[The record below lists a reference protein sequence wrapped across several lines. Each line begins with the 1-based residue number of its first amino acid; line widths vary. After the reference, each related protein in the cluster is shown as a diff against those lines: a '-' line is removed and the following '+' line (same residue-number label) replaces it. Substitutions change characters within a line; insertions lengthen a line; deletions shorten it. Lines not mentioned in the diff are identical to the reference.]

1 MDLDLLEN
9 QKNLIQFLNNA
20 YSKGRLNHAYIFE
33 GEEGVGKNLLA
44 HYFACMLYSDDKVD
58 LNSNSS
64 RLILNDEHLNVVTI
78 YPDGKNIKKDQ
89 IKDLQEEFS
98 KTSLVKGARVYIIN
112 DADKM
117 NLSSQNSLLKFIEEP
132 SPNIYGILCTTN
144 SSGLLP
150 TILSRC
156 QTLTLNSLDSKTL
169 EKIYAKEITDKRV
182 CLLLSLI
189 TNNKQEAKE
198 LGKDAYILKM
208 FELFNKFFNIKSDKD
223 RIEYFTDV
231 QRIITD
237 IKIYNYF
244 IKLLIYAYEDM
255 LHLSIGNLNIS
266 LDKYADKLTKYY
278 EGKPKNDILSGLEL
292 LYKVSKELNYSNVT
306 LKNINTLLMVNLK

>member
-44 HYFACMLYSDDKVD
+44 HYFTCMLYSDDKVD

-198 LGKDAYILKM
+198 LSKDAYILKM

>member
-1 MDLDLLEN
+1 MDLELLNN

-20 YSKGRLNHAYIFE
+20 YSKSRLNHAYIFE
-33 GEEGVGKNLLA
+33 GEEGVGKNELA
-44 HYFACMLYSDDKVD
+44 HYFACMLYSDSSVD
-58 LNSNSS
+58 LGSNSS

-78 YPDGKNIKKDQ
+78 NPDGKNIKKDQ

-98 KTSLVKGARVYIIN
+98 KTSLVKGPRVYIIN

-117 NLSSQNSLLKFIEEP
+117 NISSQNSLLKFIEEP

-156 QTLTLNSLDSKTL
+156 QVLTLNSLNPKTL
-169 EKIYAKEITDKRV
+169 ESIYSKEISDKRV

-189 TNNKQEAKE
+189 TNNKQEALE
-198 LGKDAYILKM
+198 LSKNPYLLKM

-223 RIEYFTDV
+223 RIEYFTEV
-231 QRIITD
+231 QRLITD

-255 LHLSIGNLNIS
+255 LHLSIGNLNIN
-266 LDKYADKLTKYY
+266 LDKYADKLTKYS
-278 EGKPKNDILSGLEL
+278 ESKNESDILSGLEL

-306 LKNINTLLMVNLK
+306 LKNITTLLMFNLK